1 MGQHLT
7 MPFPRNPRLTRARQQ
22 FFYEKA
28 SQGHPHG
35 GIPFF
40 RNAVDVSLLSALLM
54 DNMLSGA

>member
-1 MGQHLT
+1 MK
-7 MPFPRNPRLTRARQQ
+7 PEARVKRCAAGQQ

-54 DNMLSGA
+54 DNMLSGAW